1 MGRQQEWVV
10 EMIESDKVHVRPAA
24 CRAAGIEW
32 DILEEGPVLSH
43 YLDT

>member
-1 MGRQQEWVV
+1 VDGETARMGGRDDRERQ
-10 EMIESDKVHVRPAA
+10 STR
-24 CRAAGIEW
+24 IEW